1 MRTWNF
7 QLKSRRYILQLV
19 TVFLYTWKTY
29 YSAIF
34 LRDVGLR
41 GRLFDLVKFRLAL
54 LHNANSLS
62 CLLAVFLIRCSF
74 PFFFFVFP
82 IFSQSAFFLELH
94 NRQTCISLLSWFFFF
109 FSTIGT
115 RTKLLFHFVVVCF
128 FFLKKNMQKN
138 SSLFS
143 CNKITERRSRTR
155 PSAFLFPGNTRVTFW
170 QKFRDTRCR
179 CVYRL
184 WNFVDTRWTL
194 DEDLFQLRWIP
205 EKYFLKTAFLCLF
218 FFLLW
223 HKIYCFNTN

>member
-62 CLLAVFLIRCSF
+62 CLLAVFFIRCSF

-109 FSTIGT
+109 FSQ
-115 RTKLLFHFVVVCF
+115 LLVRGPNCCSTLWSFAF
-128 FFLKKNMQKN
+128 FFWKKICKKTVA
-138 SSLFS
+138 FS
-143 CNKITERRSRTR
+143 PVIK
-155 PSAFLFPGNTRVTFW
+155 
-170 QKFRDTRCR
+170 
-179 CVYRL
+179 
-184 WNFVDTRWTL
+184 
-194 DEDLFQLRWIP
+194 
-205 EKYFLKTAFLCLF
+205 
-218 FFLLW
+218 
-223 HKIYCFNTN
+223 